1 MRPLLYLF
9 LCCLPGLPASAQ
21 EDFAAALG
29 SIRQDMAAAQDN
41 TRVQRPLPPAPLAER
56 VNQPGSAEYLFELY
70 GQDFNRH
77 AVWHMDLLSLYR
89 RGGANGARP
98 PLQDALASVR
108 ALSVLGAGAQP
119 LVSGDTLYWLP
130 KELSAVLKYAP
141 DAEARGAAALALGVV
156 LAAKD
161 AAAAREAL
169 DSLASS
175 VRYASEEF
183 EVRRFAVM
191 ALAGSGQKYAV
202 EKLKAA
208 ARALAASHDF
218 IGRGKFRYEEDE
230 SSWSLE
236 ASIIKAFE
244 SMLPGPA
251 GTEALAAL
259 KYFAHL
265 YNSTC
270 GNFTVI
276 KLPDD
281 DGIDETLLVN
291 ARLALAQNGGM
302 TWRHLRSNRDY
313 PETGSV
319 KCLLPV
325 INDGDL
331 CELRKT
337 AATLFRQIHG
347 DVIYATGSYIEGR
360 ADCNELITNKVM
372 LEFSKIYLTGLGT
385 GALVKGAISV
395 SVKGLRAV
403 AGIQHAAKVAQYK
416 KFMDMAYG
424 YYDRAGR
431 IKGYTEYMAAMKKAS
446 R

>member
-1 MRPLLYLF
+1 MYKELALCLSLL
-9 LCCLPGLPASAQ
+9 LPALPAAPQDFSSAL
-21 EDFAAALG
+21 DA
-29 SIRQDMAAAQDN
+29 IRQQSAAPRDN
-41 TRVQRPLPPAPLAER
+41 TRVQQPVPAANFAEP
-56 VNQPGSAEYLFELY
+56 VSQPGSAEYLFRLY
-70 GQDFNRH
+70 GEDFGRH
-77 AVWHMDLLSLYR
+77 AGWHMDLLALYR
-89 RGGANGARP
+89 RGAGGRRP
-98 PLQDALASVR
+98 PLEDALASIK
-108 ALSVLGAGAQP
+108 ALSILGAGDRP
-119 LVSGDTLYWLP
+119 LVSGDALYWLP
-130 KELSAVLKYAP
+130 KELAAVMKYAP
-141 DAEARGAAALALGVV
+141 DKEARGAAALALGVV
-156 LAAKD
+156 LAGKD
-161 AAAAREAL
+161 EAYGREAL
-169 DSLASS
+169 DALASS
-175 VRYASEEF
+175 VSYGSEEF

-191 ALAGSGQKYAV
+191 ALAGAGQKYAV
-202 EKLKAA
+202 EKLKDC

-236 ASIIKAFE
+236 ASMISAFE
-244 SMLPGPA
+244 AMQANPA
-251 GTEALAAL
+251 VAAEALGAL
-259 KYFAHL
+259 KYFANL
-265 YNSTC
+265 SNSTC

-291 ARLALAQNGGM
+291 ARLALA
-302 TWRHLRSNRDY
+302 RARALRSNRDY

-331 CELRKT
+331 CELRRT
-337 AATLFRQIHG
+337 AAALFRGIHG
-347 DVIYATGSYIEGR
+347 DVVSAQGSYIEGR
-360 ADCNELITNKVM
+360 ADCSELVTNKLM

-403 AGIQHAAKVAQYK
+403 AGIQHAAKVAQYR

-424 YYDRAGR
+424 YYDRADR
-431 IKGYTEYMAAMKKAS
+431 IKDYTEYMAAVKKAS